1 MAKNKE
7 NENIYFT
14 NLKKYNESALNEIL
28 NEDIFN
34 EISKKVDA
42 NLFYDLLL
50 EDYYTI
56 FIFRNF
62 KLKIKRFDKLEKDDK
77 NIFNNNLLKK
87 VLKLLVSLWRYEG
100 NETGQIKGIE
110 CLANTINWVESYS
123 EEIILILE
131 IFSKLNTKID
141 NLFNKIEENIKG
153 ININVNSKSNKAI
166 LYMIESI
173 LKIVNYY
180 TQIYIDKENDKNEFF
195 QLLTMNKDILYQ
207 VLQIKTNLRLY
218 SKEIISLQIQI
229 EIIDFLYLNKK
240 DQPENII
247 KVVQFLSKE
256 STLIDKEKEIGKVQN
271 LINLLKTPF
280 TPLNSKD

>member
-62 KLKIKRFDKLEKDDK
+62 KLKIKRFDKLENGDK

-87 VLKLLVSLWRYEG
+87 ALKLLVSLWRYEG

-153 ININVNSKSNKAI
+153 ININANSKS
-166 LYMIESI
+166 
-173 LKIVNYY
+173 
-180 TQIYIDKENDKNEFF
+180 
-195 QLLTMNKDILYQ
+195 
-207 VLQIKTNLRLY
+207 
-218 SKEIISLQIQI
+218 
-229 EIIDFLYLNKK
+229 
-240 DQPENII
+240 
-247 KVVQFLSKE
+247 
-256 STLIDKEKEIGKVQN
+256 
-271 LINLLKTPF
+271 
-280 TPLNSKD
+280 